1 MKVIDI
7 VKERLGDK
15 SPSDTSLETYIEE
28 VAQTIKNH
36 LNRNDIPKE
45 LRFVHA
51 NMVIDF
57 IKGIER
63 SEDPEGNLSVA
74 SIKEGDATVQFGNA
88 RVESRERAME
98 RIVFDYTSHLNK
110 FRKLRW

>member
-7 VKERLGDK
+7 VREKLGDK
-15 SPSDTSLETYIEE
+15 VPSDNLLEIYIEE
-28 VAQTIKNH
+28 VSQTIKNY
-36 LNRNDIPKE
+36 LNRNDIPSE
-45 LRFVHA
+45 LRFVQV

-63 SEDPEGNLSVA
+63 SEDPEGNTAVA
-74 SIKEGDATVQFGNA
+74 SIKEGDATVQFGSA
-88 RVESRERAME
+88 RIESRERATE
-98 RIVFDYTSHLNK
+98 KLLFDYSSQLNG